1 MKLRRLNEKG
11 LEAFADFIDR
21 LTIDPTLMPPTE
33 ILEDSD
39 KTDVYKPSVEV
50 ERRRFFSR
58 FEAAAYLH
66 AMFIEAGISDS
77 DLDRGVWAWLSL
89 YWFDELRPPPGKK
102 ARRWPGEQ
110 ARWIPTLSDYRK
122 HYRHLLAGPWRAY
135 RFHSGNIERARVLLC
150 GPLYAPGEVSEQ
162 ILSRQELVTN
172 RGIVEVATRLYYD
185 SVLKRLKRGSAGKG
199 PGSAR
204 RYADVMNQFD
214 VTWDLYAMGSD
225 DIATLLPREFDRFVP
240 ASIS

>member
-11 LEAFADFIDR
+11 QLEFADFVDK
-21 LTIDPTLMPPTE
+21 LALDPTLAPPTG

-39 KTDVYKPSVEV
+39 KTEVSRPHVEV
-50 ERRRFFSR
+50 ERRKFASR
-58 FEAAAYLH
+58 LEAAAYLYNK
-66 AMFIEAGISDS
+66 FIEAGISDS
-77 DLDRGVWAWLSL
+77 DLDRGIWAWLSL
-89 YWFDELRPPPGKK
+89 LWFDELRPPPGKK
-102 ARRWPGEQ
+102 ARGWPGEQ

-172 RGIVEVATRLYYD
+172 RGVVEVATRLYYD
-185 SVLKRLKRGSAGKG
+185 PVQKKLKRGAAGKG

-204 RYADVMNQFD
+204 RYADVLNQFD
-214 VTWDLYAMGSD
+214 VTWDLYAMESNE
-225 DIATLLPREFDRFVP
+225 ITTLLPEEFDRFMP
-240 ASIS
+240 ALGT